1 MLIVIP
7 VDNDSKWGNRLARFI
22 CDHGPGYFPI
32 TLIFEEMKAF
42 NPNRAY
48 VLAVEPH
55 SIFPFGITALCNQAG
70 YMPLPRIKFV
80 AANFLFCIPLLRHI
94 WCWMGM
100 VAASK
105 ENFVKYLERDYSCIV
120 IPGGHREMFHLE
132 KGSEVVYLK
141 KRFGFVR
148 VAIETGCPLVPVFCF
163 GQTETYRWWKAKA
176 KLYHCVARAMR
187 VIPLIY
193 WGRFGSP
200 IPYRH
205 PLHIVVGKL
214 IEVEKN
220 PQPTKE
226 EVVKVHTQ
234 FVLTLQELF
243 ERHKVVAG
251 YKDTQLQI
259 L

>member
-1 MLIVIP
+1 MCLWRGQDFGVAHNADCNSSRQRQQVGKSVGQILLIL
-7 VDNDSKWGNRLARFI
+7 SA
-22 CDHGPGYFPI
+22 
-32 TLIFEEMKAF
+32 
-42 NPNRAY
+42 

-55 SIFPFGITALCNQAG
+55 SILPFGITALCNQAG

-105 ENFVKYLERDYSCIV
+105 ENFVKYLEEGYSCIV
-120 IPGGHREMFHLE
+120 IPGGHQEMFHLE
-132 KGSEVVYLK
+132 QGLE
-141 KRFGFVR
+141 
-148 VAIETGCPLVPVFCF
+148 
-163 GQTETYRWWKAKA
+163 TETYRWWKARG
-176 KLYHCVARAMR
+176 KLYYSVARAMR
-187 VIPLIY
+187 IIPLVY

-214 IEVEKN
+214 IEVDKN

-226 EVVKVHTQ
+226 EVAKVQTQ

-243 ERHKVVAG
+243 ERHKVGAS
-251 YKDTQLQI
+251 YKDT
-259 L
+259 